1 MFGLFE
7 QSLSLLLACS
17 SLGVSFP
24 LLPYLSCCFY
34 RICAFL
40 TFLYAPVIVMTCC
53 ALEPCLSLLPKRLG
67 CALRADCF
75 APSRTFALVAF
86 LLLVFLPDAQASKA
100 PFPAK
105 GITLAELPRFM
116 SSLLAWAHEVQ
127 PPRALPNV
135 VAGFVSHLST
145 MDDRITAAWMA
156 YETAARAAGND
167 PYAIAWA
174 DFRYLLANAICTS
187 SDVQNAIIAFMA
199 LKCATTTDIPAFIIR
214 FCASMNQLNMLN
226 VAIPDGLLLVNFFI
240 VMIFYPDV
248 RFWRHQIL
256 ARKKEPCGRC
266 SFAPSHTHTCNLTNC
281 LCGPW
286 TSVFSLGAPS
296 AHQPY
301 FVFSVSV

>member
-17 SLGVSFP
+17 SLGVSSP
-24 LLPYLSCCFY
+24 LLPYLSCCLY

-40 TFLYAPVIVMTCC
+40 AFLYAPVIVMTCC
-53 ALEPCLSLLPKRLG
+53 ALEPCLSLLPNRIG
-67 CALRADCF
+67 GALRATCF
-75 APSRTFALVAF
+75 TPSRTVALVAF

-116 SSLLAWAHEVQ
+116 SSLLVWAHEVQ

-145 MDDRITAAWMA
+145 MDDRIAAAWMA
-156 YETAARAAGND
+156 YEAAARAAGND
-167 PYAIAWA
+167 PYAIPWA
-174 DFRYLLANAICTS
+174 DFRNLLANAIRTS

-214 FCASMNQLNMLN
+214 FRASMNQLNMLN
-226 VAIPDGLLLVNFFI
+226 VAIPDGLL
-240 VMIFYPDV
+240 
-248 RFWRHQIL
+248 
-256 ARKKEPCGRC
+256 RC
-266 SFAPSHTHTCNLTNC
+266 CPVES
-281 LCGPW
+281 
-286 TSVFSLGAPS
+286 
-296 AHQPY
+296 
-301 FVFSVSV
+301 